1 MSETESLLLLNE
13 QNVKIVEQAVQAINN
28 GDADGLLALFADDIK
43 FRMPGTTPVSCRIEG
58 KPAFLEIFGLVAERL
73 DKMITLE
80 VTNVIPAGE
89 WVVTEA
95 RGDSLT
101 KKGERYRN
109 TYCHLWKIADGKVA
123 EFTEYN
129 DTQLIMD
136 VLFKD

>member
-1 MSETESLLLLNE
+1 LQILNE
-13 QNVKIVEQAVQAINN
+13 LNVKTVNRAVQAINN
-28 GDADGLLALFADDIK
+28 GDAEGLLALFADDIK
-43 FRMPGTTPVSCRIEG
+43 FWMPGTTPVSCRIEG

-73 DKMITLE
+73 EKMIVLE

-89 WVVTEA
+89 WVVTEV

-101 KKGERYRN
+101 KKGEHYRN
-109 TYCHLWKIADGKVA
+109 TYCHLWKIVAGKVA

-129 DTQLIMD
+129 DTQLVMD